1 MSVTV
6 ENVAACKKKLTITIP
21 AEDVKAKINEKYRE
35 LEHDAQVPG
44 FRPGHAPRRLI
55 EKRFHEAVRDE
66 VRAKLISEALEAAF
80 KDEKLDVIGEPDL
93 DPAKIEMP
101 EDGPLVFSIELE
113 VRPEFTLPDY
123 VGIPISVA
131 QPTVTEENIAAALD
145 RLREQNGKLDLL
157 PADAEAKENDLITGD
172 ITLQAGDALVLDRTN
187 VRLPVAAIAIEGIRL
202 ENIPAM
208 LKGAQAGETK
218 TATITIGQ
226 EAEKEDLR
234 GKSAEVRIKVAEL
247 RRVALPDD
255 ATLLKAVDYEDM
267 ESLKGAI
274 RRQLD
279 AQTDQACR
287 RAQETAVQN
296 WLLEKAPMELPDELA
311 KRHAAGLLQRHVVD
325 LQYRGVP
332 VEEIEK
338 HVSDMKSAS
347 TEQAAR
353 DLKLFFILD
362 AIAKKETIEVTDA
375 EVDARL
381 RYMAAQSHQREDRL
395 HERMEADGTLD
406 NLRSQIRDD
415 KVLRLL
421 LEKAQI
427 TTPAPVEPKVEEKP
441 AAKAEEKPEPKAEE
455 KPEAKAEEKPAAK
468 AEEKSEAEKAP
479 KPKAEEKPEAEK
491 APKPKAE
498 KKPKAKGVKKPA
510 APKTPEASGDVQS
523 T

>member
-1 MSVTV
+1 
-6 ENVAACKKKLTITIP
+6 
-21 AEDVKAKINEKYRE
+21 
-35 LEHDAQVPG
+35 
-44 FRPGHAPRRLI
+44 
-55 EKRFHEAVRDE
+55 
-66 VRAKLISEALEAAF
+66 
-80 KDEKLDVIGEPDL
+80 
-93 DPAKIEMP
+93 MP

-123 VGIPISVA
+123 VGIPVSVA
-131 QPTVTEENIAAALD
+131 QPTVAEENIAAALEH
-145 RLREQNGKLDLL
+145 LREQNGKLDLL

-172 ITLQAGDALVLDRTN
+172 ITIQAGDALVLDRTN
-187 VRLPVAAIAIEGIRL
+187 VRLPVAAIAVEGIRL

-208 LKGAQAGETK
+208 LKGAKAGETK
-218 TATITIGQ
+218 AAAITIGQ

-234 GKSAEVRIKVAEL
+234 GKSAEVRIKVAEI

-255 ATLLKAVDYEDM
+255 AALLAAVDYEDM

-279 AQTDQACR
+279 AQSDQTYR
-287 RAQETAVQN
+287 RAQETAVQD

-338 HVSDMKSAS
+338 HVAAMKSAS
-347 TEQAAR
+347 TELAAR

-362 AIAKKETIEVTDA
+362 AIAKKESIEVTDA

-395 HERMEADGTLD
+395 RERMEADGTLD

-415 KVLRLL
+415 KVIRLL

-427 TTPAPVEPKVEEKP
+427 TTPAPVEPK
-441 AAKAEEKPEPKAEE
+441 AEEEHKAEE
-455 KPEAKAEEKPAAK
+455 KPEAKAEEKP
-468 AEEKSEAEKAP
+468 EAE
-479 KPKAEEKPEAEK
+479 AEEKPEAGKE
-491 APKPKAE
+491 PKPKAE
-498 KKPKAKGVKKPA
+498 KKSKAKGQKPA
-510 APKTPEASGDVQS
+510 APKPPEASGDVQS